1 MMRVGKRRLGYYNG
15 NRESGQ
21 PADAPRCLVLSLLSL
36 RKLLCHKDAA
46 FTLKR
51 CRGTTPQNFQAQ
63 PLGVAKSNSSHYRL
77 SRVLQ
82 ELETLYVGEAA
93 PYPTQVAGV
102 RFHGGHALIQFED
115 IATRTVGRTSQLL
128 ASRHPADGERSKRV
142 DSPEKRSAASVVSV
156 ALFDVL
162 QGNAPSLIPPHRDG
176 ASSVPRRRAG

>member
-1 MMRVGKRRLGYYNG
+1 MATGKAGNPPMR
-15 NRESGQ
+15 
-21 PADAPRCLVLSLLSL
+21 PAASSCRPFHFANSCATKMPLSHQ
-36 RKLLCHKDAA
+36 KQ
-46 FTLKR
+46 
-51 CRGTTPQNFQAQ
+51 CRGTMPQNFQAQ
-63 PLGVAKSNSSHYRL
+63 PLGVAKSNSSHYRI

-176 ASSVPRRRAG
+176 ASSVPGRRAA